1 MKTLLFWLGLQV
13 VVIAPVPFS
22 RLNSFQLLTEELTKV
37 WENLGGDTAL
47 LLTNHWTLLQQ
58 IADLFPRLDTPPQPT
73 VYGWDVSLMEPE
85 EVQSIFLCQIEGE
98 GTQAQA
104 FPSKL
109 LALHQSEF
117 DTSAEI
123 PFEPQEGDEI
133 DNWNPPIK
141 SCGDFVVD
149 TIGQLTAATSVQDTL
164 ALFDRFDLGT
174 INLFVQAYNASQESP
189 EDRRK
194 QYLAESYQKYK
205 EQNPDVINKALGLD
219 TTDFDLTKMFANF
232 TKNPEGGV

>member
-1 MKTLLFWLGLQV
+1 M
-13 VVIAPVPFS
+13 
-22 RLNSFQLLTEELTKV
+22 LTEELTKM
-37 WENLGGDTAL
+37 WESLGGNTAL
-47 LLTNHWTLLQQ
+47 LLKNHWVLLQQ

-85 EVQSIFLCQIEGE
+85 EVQLMFLCRIEGE
-98 GTQAQA
+98 GEQGQA

-117 DTSAEI
+117 NTSTEVL
-123 PFEPQEGDEI
+123 FEPQEGDEI

-174 INLFVQAYNASQESP
+174 INLLVQAYNASQESP

-219 TTDFDLTKMFANF
+219 TADFDLTKMFANMPK
-232 TKNPEGGV
+232 TPEGET

>member
-13 VVIAPVPFS
+13 IVIAPVPFS
-22 RLNSFQLLTEELTKV
+22 RLSSFQLLTEELTKV
-37 WENLGGDTAL
+37 WENLNGDTPL
-47 LLTNHWTLLQQ
+47 LAANHWTLLQQ

-73 VYGWDVSLMEPE
+73 IYGWDVSLMEPE
-85 EVQSIFLCQIEGE
+85 EVQLMFLCRIEGE
-98 GTQAQA
+98 GEKAQA

-117 DTSAEI
+117 DISAEI

-174 INLFVQAYNASQESP
+174 INLLVQAYNASQESP

-219 TTDFDLTKMFANF
+219 TEDFDLTKMFANIP
-232 TKNPEGGV
+232 KDSGGET

>member
-13 VVIAPVPFS
+13 IVIAPVPFS
-22 RLNSFQLLTEELTKV
+22 RLTSFQLLTEELTKT
-37 WENLGGDTAL
+37 WENLGGDTVL
-47 LLTNHWTLLQQ
+47 LLRNHWTLLQQ
-58 IADLFPRLDTPPQPT
+58 IANLFPRLDTPPEPT
-73 VYGWDVSLMEPE
+73 VYGWDVLLMEPG
-85 EVQSIFLCQIEGE
+85 EVQLMFLCRIEGDGE
-98 GTQAQA
+98 QAQA

-117 DTSAEI
+117 DTSAQI
-123 PFEPQEGDEI
+123 VFEPQEGDEI

-141 SCGDFVVD
+141 SCGDFVID

-174 INLFVQAYNASQESP
+174 INLLVQAYNASQESP

-219 TTDFDLTKMFANF
+219 TADFDLAKMFANMP
-232 TKNPEGGV
+232 NIPEGET

>member
-13 VVIAPVPFS
+13 IVIAPVPFS
-22 RLNSFQLLTEELTKV
+22 RLTSFQLLTEELTKV
-37 WENLGGDTAL
+37 WESLDGDTAL

-85 EVQSIFLCQIEGE
+85 EVQLMFLCRIEDGHP
-98 GTQAQA
+98 G
-104 FPSKL
+104 KL
-109 LALHQSEF
+109 LALHQP
-117 DTSAEI
+117 EI
-123 PFEPQEGDEI
+123 TATEIQSEPQEGDEI

-141 SCGDFVVD
+141 SCGDVEID
-149 TIGQLTAATSVQDTL
+149 TIGQLTAATSVKDTL
-164 ALFDRFDLGT
+164 ALYDRFDFGT
-174 INLFVQAYNASQESP
+174 ISLLIQAYNASQESP

-194 QYLAESYQKYK
+194 LYLAESYQKYK

-219 TTDFDLTKMFANF
+219 TADFDLAKMFADIP
-232 TKNPEGGV
+232 TNPKGET

>member
-13 VVIAPVPFS
+13 IVIAPVPFS
-22 RLNSFQLLTEELTKV
+22 RLTSFQLLTEELTKA

-47 LLTNHWTLLQQ
+47 LLTDHWTLLQQ

-85 EVQSIFLCQIEGE
+85 EIQLMFLCRIEGYGE
-98 GTQAQA
+98 QAQA

-117 DTSAEI
+117 DTSAEV

-141 SCGDFVVD
+141 SCGDFVID

-174 INLFVQAYNASQESP
+174 INLLVQAYNASQESP

-219 TTDFDLTKMFANF
+219 TADFDLAKMFADIP
-232 TKNPEGGV
+232 KNPEGET

>member
-1 MKTLLFWLGLQV
+1 MKSLLFWLGLQV
-13 VVIAPVPFS
+13 IVIAPVPFS
-22 RLNSFQLLTEELTKV
+22 RLSSFQLLTEELTKV

-85 EVQSIFLCQIEGE
+85 EVQSMFLCRIEGKE
-98 GTQAQA
+98 AQAQA
-104 FPSKL
+104 FPSEL

-117 DTSAEI
+117 DTSTKV

-141 SCGDFVVD
+141 SCGDFVID

-174 INLFVQAYNASQESP
+174 INLLVQAYNASQESP

-219 TTDFDLTKMFANF
+219 TEDFDLNRMFANIP
-232 TKNPEGGV
+232 KNLENKP

>member
-13 VVIAPVPFS
+13 IVIAPVPFS
-22 RLNSFQLLTEELTKV
+22 RLSSFQFLTEELTKT

-47 LLTNHWTLLQQ
+47 LLANHWTLLQQ
-58 IADLFPRLDTPPQPT
+58 IADLFPRLDTPPQPI

-85 EVQSIFLCQIEGE
+85 DVQLMFLCQIEGD
-98 GTQAQA
+98 GKQTQA

-117 DTSAEI
+117 NTTTEVA
-123 PFEPQEGDEI
+123 FEPQEGDDIE
-133 DNWNPPIK
+133 NWNPPIK

-164 ALFDRFDLGT
+164 LLYDRFDLGT
-174 INLFVQAYNASQESP
+174 INLLVQAYNASQESP

-194 QYLAESYQKYK
+194 QYLADSYKKYK
-205 EQNPDVINKALGLD
+205 EQNADIINKALGLD
-219 TTDFDLTKMFANF
+219 TADFDLTKMFADIP
-232 TKNPEGGV
+232 KNPEGKT

>member
-1 MKTLLFWLGLQV
+1 MKNLLFWLGLQV
-13 VVIAPVPFS
+13 IVIAPVPFS
-22 RLNSFQLLTEELTKV
+22 RLTSFQLLTEELTKV
-37 WENLGGDTAL
+37 WESLGGNTAL
-47 LLTNHWTLLQQ
+47 LLADHWTLLQQ
-58 IADLFPRLDTPPQPT
+58 IADLLPRLDTPPQPT
-73 VYGWDVSLMEPE
+73 VYGWDVSLMEPD
-85 EVQSIFLCQIEGE
+85 EVQLMFLCRIEGE
-98 GTQAQA
+98 GEQAQA

-109 LALHQSEF
+109 LALHQSDF

-164 ALFDRFDLGT
+164 LLYDRFDLGT
-174 INLFVQAYNASQESP
+174 INLLVQAYNASQESP

-219 TTDFDLTKMFANF
+219 TADFDLAKMFADIP
-232 TKNPEGGV
+232 KSPEGEI